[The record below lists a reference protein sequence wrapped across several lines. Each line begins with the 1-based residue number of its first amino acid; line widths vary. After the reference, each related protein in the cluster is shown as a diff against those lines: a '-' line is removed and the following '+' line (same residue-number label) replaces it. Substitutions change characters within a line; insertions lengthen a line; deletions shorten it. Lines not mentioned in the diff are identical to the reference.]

1 MWCRRRSIV
10 DDASVSPT
18 RSPRGSPAAAAGAAA
33 QSPGTDVSSMLARA
47 SALAGGHRATFDA
60 LDEPQATL
68 TSRGARRPVSRPAAG
83 AFVALAQGVRA
94 RRERMQ

>member
-1 MWCRRRSIV
+1 MATDAISVPRRPKSCAFLYV
-10 DDASVSPT
+10 HVYHKFGCDA
-18 RSPRGSPAAAAGAAA
+18 RL
-33 QSPGTDVSSMLARA
+33 GTDVSSMLARA